1 MQKGTKAE
9 TFESNIVCGIHSA
22 KSFLSTQPDK
32 IRRVLVA
39 ESYHGAKLHEI
50 VTLAK
55 KNRIRTKPVPRSYL
69 DRIAKD
75 VAHQGVVLEI
85 QAFRVHSEADLD
97 GSFEQWENPL
107 ILALDSIQDPRNL
120 GACLRA
126 AEGAG
131 VHAVIVGKSRCA
143 PLTGVVHKTSA
154 GALDSIFLVEVSNL
168 VRSLTRL
175 KERGCWIV
183 GSSNHSDHQYT
194 TAKFLEPTVVVIGGE
209 AKGLRRLTA
218 EMCDQ
223 IVSIPMYGTVPS
235 LNVAVA
241 TGVLL
246 YEANRQRTQNAK

>member
-1 MQKGTKAE
+1 MNTKKE
-9 TFESNIVCGIHSA
+9 TGESDFVCGIHSA
-22 KSFLSTQPDK
+22 KSFLTSQPDK
-32 IRRVLVA
+32 IRRVLIA
-39 ESYHGAKLHEI
+39 ENYHGAKLHEI
-50 VTLAK
+50 VVLAK
-55 KNRIRTKPVPRSYL
+55 ESRVQTKPVPRSLL

-85 QAFRVHSEADLD
+85 RAFIGRTEADLD
-97 GSFEQWENPL
+97 SALGEWNSPL

-120 GACLRA
+120 GACIRT

-131 VHAVIVGKSRCA
+131 VNAIIVGKNRSA
-143 PLTGVVHKTSA
+143 PLTGAVYKTSS

-168 VRSLTRL
+168 VRSLSRL

-183 GSSNHSDHQYT
+183 GAKDRSDHSYT
-194 TAKFLEPTVVVIGGE
+194 SANFREPTVLVMGGE
-209 AKGLRRLTA
+209 AKGLRRLTT

-241 TGVLL
+241 TGIMLF
-246 YEANRQRTQNAK
+246 EAKRQRTVC